1 MQSLLVVIVP
11 RKGSSVNAQK
21 QAVPFRAPILKKID
35 FSACVAHPG
44 IVSVASTSKENGA
57 HIANTW
63 NKYLIITEDEKIVIP
78 CFGFH
83 KTEKNVSEN
92 PVVEVVIG
100 SHEVQGKMG
109 MGTGFLLRG
118 KAEFVKEGPL
128 YDQMHEQCTW
138 ASRVLIFTPESC
150 KQTI

>member
-1 MQSLLVVIVP
+1 M
-11 RKGSSVNAQK
+11 
-21 QAVPFRAPILKKID
+21 ILNET
-35 FSACVAHPG
+35 FHACVAHPG

-128 YDQMHEQCTW
+128 YDQMHEQCNW
-138 ASRVLIFTPESC
+138 ASRVLIFTLESC